1 LAWGLVLGGLV
12 LIPWTI
18 VLMVRLPAHYT
29 GAHYRGSWVGF
40 DLMLLT
46 SMLVT
51 GVAALR
57 GARRLP
63 LAAAATGTLLVVD
76 AWFDVSGSG
85 NITDFKGAL
94 AMALLFELPTAALC
108 WIVALRAYR
117 AAVPVT
123 PEPTVESRRTTVT
136 EEG

>member
-1 LAWGLVLGGLV
+1 M

-18 VLMVRLPAHYT
+18 VLMVKLPAHYT

-51 GVAALR
+51 GAAALS

-85 NITDFKGAL
+85 NITDFKAAL

-117 AAVPVT
+117 AAVPVP
-123 PEPTVESRRTTVT
+123 PESIDEPRLTGVT
-136 EEG
+136 GNG